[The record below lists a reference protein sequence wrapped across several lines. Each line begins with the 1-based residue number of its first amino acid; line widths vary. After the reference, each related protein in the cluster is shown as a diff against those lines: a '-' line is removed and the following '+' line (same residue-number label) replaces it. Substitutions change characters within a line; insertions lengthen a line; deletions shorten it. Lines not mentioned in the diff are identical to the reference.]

1 MIRRLTDPRP
11 LFAIIAVLLLSLAGA
26 MACGAGETE
35 TVVVEK
41 VVEVEV
47 PGETVVV
54 EKEVVRE
61 VEVAGE
67 TVVVEK
73 EVIREVEVPGET
85 VVVEKVVEIEVPGET
100 VVVEVE
106 KVQVEE
112 KIIKEREIITTEP
125 KYGGT
130 LRVVAQGS
138 FSSLDP
144 LPLPAVISVHTSVH
158 VYEHLFAWDFNLNPQ
173 PQLVDTW
180 GISGDNMTYTFT
192 LRDGITFHNG
202 DPVTSDDVIA
212 SINRWLP
219 APSVKNTA
227 GFISEAVKVDDLT
240 FVINLNEPFGGLV
253 IGLGTSPHLSPQI
266 WPEDIANS
274 APFSEPITEWI
285 GTGPYEF
292 ETWEPGNKLSIVRY
306 DGFISRPEPENF
318 LAGGKRAY
326 LDRIEWVEIPN
337 DETKY
342 AGLETGQ
349 WDIVDGIS
357 LDFASRIRDNNDI
370 GLVVTKPGN
379 QSEVWAKGS
388 FAPTDN
394 KLVRQAILAAVDAE
408 SMMASLGDPELW
420 ILCSSVFFCGT
431 PWESTVS
438 EELYNQNNPE
448 RAAELLDQAGYA
460 GETIVI
466 LNSSDHPQLNPLGI
480 VLKPSLE
487 AAGMTVEMP
496 GMDLATVISRLGAND
511 WNLFTNFC
519 PASTC
524 AQPDIS
530 PVNNLSETLWGWPGY
545 PDLVAEFIRA
555 PNLDAKKAV
564 VDRMQA
570 AAYEDA
576 YNIVLGQFF
585 PMLPHQIRVANLK
598 PTAFPTY
605 YNVWLD

>member
-1 MIRRLTDPRP
+1 MDMIRRLTDPRP
-11 LFAIIAVLLLSLAGA
+11 LLAIFAVLLLGLVTA
-26 MACGAGETE
+26 MACGAGETEVVEVEVPGE

-73 EVIREVEVPGET
+73 VVEVEVPGET
-85 VVVEKVVEIEVPGET
+85 VVVEKVVEVEVPGET

-180 GISGDNMTYTFT
+180 SISDDNMTYTFT

-202 DPVTSDDVIA
+202 DPVTSDDAIA

-357 LDFASRIRDNNDI
+357 LDFASRIRDNDSI

-408 SMMASLGDPELW
+408 SMMASLGDPALW

-438 EELYNQNNPE
+438 EETVQPE
-448 RAAELLDQAGYA
+448 TTPRGAAELLDQAGYA

-480 VLKPSLE
+480 VP
-487 AAGMTVEMP
+487 
-496 GMDLATVISRLGAND
+496 
-511 WNLFTNFC
+511 
-519 PASTC
+519 
-524 AQPDIS
+524 
-530 PVNNLSETLWGWPGY
+530 
-545 PDLVAEFIRA
+545 
-555 PNLDAKKAV
+555 
-564 VDRMQA
+564 QA
-570 AAYEDA
+570 IA
-576 YNIVLGQFF
+576 
-585 PMLPHQIRVANLK
+585 
-598 PTAFPTY
+598 
-605 YNVWLD
+605 